1 MHFCKKSI
9 HISNVINTFLSHLT
23 VVRGS
28 RPGRWRRTSA
38 LREYWLMWRENK
50 TKRQS
55 RIRSTN
61 RGFVKM
67 HTHSSYAIR
76 GNVFHVRQSAEV
88 REKCLIRL
96 KYGYFSYI
104 NGWIRYRRPLF
115 TPGAVKRVL
124 LRIGALFNVFWTVA
138 RTIFL
143 YNSDWIVWKK
153 KVIYT

>member
-1 MHFCKKSI
+1 
-9 HISNVINTFLSHLT
+9 
-23 VVRGS
+23 
-28 RPGRWRRTSA
+28 
-38 LREYWLMWRENK
+38 
-50 TKRQS
+50 
-55 RIRSTN
+55 
-61 RGFVKM
+61 M

-104 NGWIRYRRPLF
+104 NRWIRYRRPLF

-124 LRIGALFNVFWTVA
+124 LRIGALFNVFWTVEQTHPPTAIIELRSA

-143 YNSDWIVWKK
+143 YNSNWIV
-153 KVIYT
+153 